1 MGLHTAIRVAVT
13 ALALSACLAGGAQAA
28 EPEKSGKADQCR
40 GVDMLAETKAR
51 DPELF
56 SKIMAQADTVRNG
69 DALLWKVERDGAP
82 ASYLFGTVH
91 LTDERVTRV
100 SPAVHQAL
108 KDSKTVALEV
118 ADLSE
123 AATTKVIAKSAPLV
137 IYKDGR
143 RLDGLLTDSEYET
156 VKKVIARS
164 GMPVDLAASYKPW
177 IVTMILSVSDCERK
191 KKQEGAKVLDM
202 QIAEIGKARGM
213 DVVGLQSIPEQLK
226 DEALVPEAQ
235 QLKMLRTSL
244 KFADRTNDLME
255 TLVQLYLNR
264 KIAALLP
271 FQIAIARQIGIGD
284 DAYAAFQT
292 KRLIDRNI
300 RMSNA
305 AAPLLEKGGAFIA
318 VGALHLPGDK
328 GLVSLLRSAGYTVTP
343 IE

>member
-69 DALLWKVERDGAP
+69 DALPWKVERDGAP

-137 IYKDGR
+137 TTR
-143 RLDGLLTDSEYET
+143 T
-156 VKKVIARS
+156 A
-164 GMPVDLAASYKPW
+164 AASTACSPTASTRRSRRSSPGQACPSIW
-177 IVTMILSVSDCERK
+177 PPATS
-191 KKQEGAKVLDM
+191 
-202 QIAEIGKARGM
+202 RG
-213 DVVGLQSIPEQLK
+213 SSP
-226 DEALVPEAQ
+226 
-235 QLKMLRTSL
+235 
-244 KFADRTNDLME
+244 
-255 TLVQLYLNR
+255 
-264 KIAALLP
+264 
-271 FQIAIARQIGIGD
+271 
-284 DAYAAFQT
+284 
-292 KRLIDRNI
+292 
-300 RMSNA
+300 
-305 AAPLLEKGGAFIA
+305 
-318 VGALHLPGDK
+318 
-328 GLVSLLRSAGYTVTP
+328 
-343 IE
+343 